1 MSERKTSR
9 NKRLFEIRLLHHY
22 WLDEGAVVF
31 DRIADQAKREARL
44 LDYDMR
50 PVLSVR
56 PTASTAGRLNG
67 LQCLFRETALGC
79 VVLAP
84 ETGVIPADMV
94 FEFIVAVKQSS
105 VQNYTALTL
114 RPQRFMIA
122 LGRQL
127 QHSSGRSG

>member
-22 WLDEGAVVF
+22 WLDEGSIVF
-31 DRIADQAKREARL
+31 DQIADPSKREARL

-50 PVLSVR
+50 PFLSVR
-56 PTASTAGRLNG
+56 PTARTAGALNG

-84 ETGVIPADMV
+84 EAGVIPPDAV
-94 FEFIVAVKQSS
+94 FEFIVAASLV
-105 VQNYTALTL
+105 VGTT
-114 RPQRFMIA
+114 
-122 LGRQL
+122 G
-127 QHSSGRSG
+127 